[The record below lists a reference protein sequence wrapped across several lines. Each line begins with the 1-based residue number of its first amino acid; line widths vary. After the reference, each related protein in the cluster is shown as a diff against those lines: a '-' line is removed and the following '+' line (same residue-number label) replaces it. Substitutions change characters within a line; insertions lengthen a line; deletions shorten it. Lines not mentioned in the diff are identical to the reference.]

1 MLSDL
6 TLDGNPLANAPDHR
20 QSTIF
25 HIRHLWTLDQRQ
37 ITVCVLMWYELSGQY
52 LGHVTQYWGHMT
64 KYLGHMTQYWG
75 HMTKYLGHMTQYW
88 GHMTQYL
95 DHMTQYWGHMTQY

>member
-1 MLSDL
+1 MLSEL

-37 ITVCVLMWYELSGQY
+37 IMVCVLMWYELSGQY
-52 LGHVTQYWGHMT
+52 LD
-64 KYLGHMTQYWG
+64 
-75 HMTKYLGHMTQYW
+75 
-88 GHMTQYL
+88 HMTQYL
-95 DHMTQYWGHMTQY
+95 DHMTQYWGHMTQYLDYMTQYWDHMTQY